1 MTYVSNREMA
11 EKLFADTFCI
21 QGKAR
26 HAFDTAERALAQADR
41 DMQEATALLHR
52 VIANDIPP
60 R

>member
-11 EKLFADTFCI
+11 EKLFADTSRM
-21 QGKAR
+21 QDDAR
-26 HAFDTAERALAQADR
+26 QALAQADR
-41 DMQEATALLHR
+41 DMQEVTALLHR